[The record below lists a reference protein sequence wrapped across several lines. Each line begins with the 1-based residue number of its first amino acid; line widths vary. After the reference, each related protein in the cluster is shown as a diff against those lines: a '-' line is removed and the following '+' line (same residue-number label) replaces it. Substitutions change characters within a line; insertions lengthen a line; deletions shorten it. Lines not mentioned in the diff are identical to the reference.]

1 MAYKFQRG
9 EAILSGALLQE
20 GDIEIESGFSLK
32 IGNAEMSEADL
43 EQLDGLTAGTVA
55 ASKAIVVD
63 ANKDFSGLRNAT
75 ATGAITAGTSFII
88 GSADLNEADMEL
100 IDGLTAGTVAASKA
114 VTVDSNKDTSGFR
127 NVTATGAI
135 TAGTS
140 FVIGSADLNEA
151 DMEKLDGI
159 TNGTVAASKAV
170 VVDANKD
177 ASGFRKISISAS
189 AGTDGDELIIGS
201 STTRTLGVVM
211 DGGDDFLRLGNSGG
225 AVVLSGSEGVEF
237 VGGSEGVGSFGS
249 DIKVYATQAG
259 STTNISLG
267 ANGVI
272 SGSSKLEIGGT
283 VRLDGVAAAVAA
295 AADLVYFRDA
305 DDNLVKSDSFS
316 DVRDNLVFASVSGDI
331 AIASGG
337 AATIQADA
345 VESGMLNDNVISGQT
360 ELAADGLAAADELL
374 ISDGGTLKKI
384 GVDNLFLDGPGLLAE
399 AAVTVADDY
408 IMFLDGGATGDAKKE
423 SVADLATAFA
433 GDGLVASSGVLAV
446 QVSGAV
452 KLASDKV
459 GLSGSVAGNGLAFKG
474 GADSISAL
482 EVDLAEF
489 SAGAIASGDSFA
501 FIDSDDSDSMK
512 KETVDDLA
520 TLFAGT
526 GLAAASAV
534 LSLDLNELSAA
545 AVNVANDSIAI
556 IDADDSNGSKK
567 ESIADLVSAM
577 AGAGL
582 TATSGVLSVSGNDV
596 HSKAD
601 GDTLQEGYN
610 YFAALDTSGNSA
622 TVTLPGSPENGDVV
636 HVKAGA
642 LTNDAIITIN
652 RAGSQTIDGETSIAL
667 ESTFA
672 AVSLVYVGSDAWR
685 IV

>member
-20 GDIEIESGFSLK
+20 GDVEIESGFSLK

-88 GSADLNEADMEL
+88 GSDLNEADMEQ
-100 IDGLTAGTVAASKA
+100 IDG
-114 VTVDSNKDTSGFR
+114 
-127 NVTATGAI
+127 I
-135 TAGTS
+135 TAGT
-140 FVIGSADLNEA
+140 A
-151 DMEKLDGI
+151 
-159 TNGTVAASKAV
+159 AASKAV
-170 VVDANKD
+170 VLDSNKD
-177 ASGFRKISISAS
+177 ISGLRNLSGVQGTFSSLTQGRLVTAGSSGLLEDQAALFYDDARSDGFLTLVVSSSASGSAVLGDGYFSVSDETDEPLFEVSKYHASDSDSGMFIETS
-189 AGTDGDELIIGS
+189 A
-201 STTRTLGVVM
+201 
-211 DGGDDFLRLGNSGG
+211 
-225 AVVLSGSEGVEF
+225 AP
-237 VGGSEGVGSFGS
+237 
-249 DIKVYATQAG
+249 
-259 STTNISLG
+259 
-267 ANGVI
+267 
-272 SGSSKLEIGGT
+272 
-283 VRLDGVAAAVAA
+283 AAVAVA
-295 AADLVYFRDA
+295 GDKMVFIDASDDGRVKTESLSDLRDLYFSA
-305 DDNLVKSDSFS
+305 
-316 DVRDNLVFASVSGDI
+316 VSGD
-331 AIASGG
+331 ATVAAGG
-337 AATIQADA
+337 ALTIAADA

-384 GVDNLFLDGPGLLAE
+384 GVDNLFLDGPGLLGE

-423 SVADLATAFA
+423 SVADLAAAFA
-433 GDGLVASSGVLAV
+433 GTGIKAASGVLALDV
-446 QVSGAV
+446 NELSQAAV
-452 KLASDKV
+452 ADGDFIVIEDATDNSTKKEAVADLAS
-459 GLSGSVAGNGLAFKG
+459 
-474 GADSISAL
+474 
-482 EVDLAEF
+482 
-489 SAGAIASGDSFA
+489 
-501 FIDSDDSDSMK
+501 
-512 KETVDDLA
+512 
-520 TLFAGT
+520 LFAGA
-526 GLAAASAV
+526 GLAAASSVIAV
-534 LSLDLNELSAA
+534 ANATNGGIGVQANDIKLDFNDLAA
-545 AVNVANDSIAI
+545 ASVDVANDSIAI
-556 IDADDSNGSKK
+556 VDADDSNGTKK

-582 TATSGVLSVSGNDV
+582 TAASGVLKVTGNDV

-622 TVTLPGSPENGDVV
+622 TVTLPGSPSNGDVV

-642 LTNDAIITIN
+642 LTNDAVIVIN
-652 RAGSQTIDGETSIAL
+652 RAGSQTIDGETSITL

>member
-9 EAILSGALLQE
+9 SAILSGALLQE
-20 GDIEIESGFSLK
+20 GNVEVESGFELV
-32 IGNAEMSEADL
+32 IGNASMSEADL
-43 EQLDGLTAGTVA
+43 EQLDGITAGTVA

-127 NVTATGAI
+127 NVTAAGAI

-140 FVIGSADLNEA
+140 FIIGSADLNET
-151 DMEKLDGI
+151 DLEKLDGI
-159 TNGTVAASKAV
+159 TDGTAAASKAV
-170 VVDANKD
+170 VLDSNKD
-177 ASGFRKISISAS
+177 ISGLRNLSGVQGTFSSLTQGRLVTAGSSGLLEDQAALYYDDAREDGYLTLVVSSSASGSAVL
-189 AGTDGDELIIGS
+189 GDGYLAIYDDADN
-201 STTRTLGVVM
+201 TLFEVSKY
-211 DGGDDFLRLGNSGG
+211 DARDSESGMF
-225 AVVLSGSEGVEF
+225 VE
-237 VGGSEGVGSFGS
+237 S
-249 DIKVYATQAG
+249 DLAP
-259 STTNISLG
+259 
-267 ANGVI
+267 
-272 SGSSKLEIGGT
+272 
-283 VRLDGVAAAVAA
+283 
-295 AADLVYFRDA
+295 AADAANADKLMFIDA
-305 DDNLVKSDSFS
+305 SDSGRVKVEAVEDLRDLYFS
-316 DVRDNLVFASVSGDI
+316 AVSGD
-331 AIASGG
+331 ATVAAGG
-337 AATIQADA
+337 ALTIAADA

-423 SVADLATAFA
+423 SVADLAAAFA
-433 GDGLVASSGVLAV
+433 GTGLKAASGVLALDANELS
-446 QVSGAV
+446 QAAV
-452 KLASDKV
+452 
-459 GLSGSVAGNGLAFKG
+459 
-474 GADSISAL
+474 
-482 EVDLAEF
+482 
-489 SAGAIASGDSFA
+489 ASGDFFVFEDATDNST
-501 FIDSDDSDSMK
+501 K
-512 KETVDDLA
+512 KESVDDLA

-545 AVNVANDSIAI
+545 DVAVGADFIAI
-556 IDADDSNGSKK
+556 VDADDNSTKK
-567 ESIADLVSAM
+567 ESIADLVAAM

-582 TATSGVLSVSGNDV
+582 TAASGQLSVTGNYV

-610 YFAALDTSGNSA
+610 YFADISA
-622 TVTLPGSPENGDVV
+622 ANVGVDLPASPSVGDVI
-636 HVKAGA
+636 HVKAG
-642 LTNDAIITIN
+642 NITGDYVLRISCQ
-652 RAGSQTIDGETSIAL
+652 GSHLIDGEATIDL
-667 ESTFA
+667 ESPFA
-672 AVSLVYVGSDAWR
+672 AVSLVYVATNAWR